1 MAKKPDLFVRLL
13 LPFCVGIWVL
23 RTTENTE
30 LNSVIPYF
38 LISLVILIFIIRY
51 LYKSTKVYNHINN
64 KAFTLYL
71 LLFFIGG
78 WRYLL
83 QDERCDSAHFS
94 RRKAGFLKVFI
105 TDEPTQKGSV
115 IRLNARIISAFIKGK
130 KYQAKGNIL
139 LLIQTK
145 AHQFFSFKYGTSMI
159 IPAKYSVVPPPYN
172 PGEFDFRAWLG
183 NRNIYHQAFLNPE
196 EIILTGEQNGMHL
209 TSFLLDLRQRQT
221 VLYRKLI
228 RDDEAFAVAAAL
240 ILGYR
245 SDLNAETL
253 AAYSRTGTIHAL
265 SVSGMHVGIIYL
277 ILEWALKW
285 MNRNKVLK
293 WLKVLLILS
302 LIWFY
307 TGLTGCSASVL
318 RSAIML
324 TFFIIAKALRKE
336 ANSYHVLALS
346 AFCLLLYDPFLFF
359 DAGWQLSYLAVL
371 GLVWL
376 QPGIESLIRI
386 KWQWLQ
392 KLWSMISLS
401 IAAQLLTS
409 PFSVYYFHQF
419 PVYFIFSNLFI
430 VLPVTI
436 LMYSGI
442 AILLFRLF
450 WLAPAFEWLICR
462 MNEGLSIIAK
472 LPFAVIDAIWLSKT
486 EFLLLCLSLI
496 CLLTGIKSH
505 RKIGLWAGLL
515 LLLMLQ
521 LLLAIDKFQAVTQ
534 RKILLFSL
542 NKSYAVAFVTGRAA
556 ALITDLNTT
565 SPAFKFH
572 IQPALDQMRV
582 TQINCLPWGIPHNH
596 GPLHIFSN
604 QLRFHNFTILL
615 ADSSLNSKTITGK
628 AVFNAVW
635 LHLNP
640 QMDIEKLQENVR
652 FQQLWVDG
660 TNKSYM
666 IKKFLGS
673 PMKYKQRTTVLIKN
687 NSSLINLK

>member
-1 MAKKPDLFVRLL
+1 MSKKPDLFVRLL
-13 LPFCVGIWVL
+13 LPFCIGIWLL
-23 RTTENTE
+23 RTLENTE
-30 LNSVIPYF
+30 LNSVIKY
-38 LISLVILIFIIRY
+38 LVIFKIIILLIINSIYR
-51 LYKSTKVYNHINN
+51 LHKVYHHTTI
-64 KAFTLYL
+64 LGISIYL
-71 LLFFIGG
+71 LLFLTGG
-78 WRYLL
+78 WRYSL
-83 QDERCDSAHFS
+83 QDERCNSDHFS
-94 RRKAGFLKVFI
+94 RRKAGFLKIFI
-105 TDEPTQKGSV
+105 TDEPIQKGSV
-115 IRLNARIISAFIKGK
+115 IRLNARVISAFIKGK
-130 KYQAKGNIL
+130 RYQAKGNLL

-145 AHQFFSFKYGTSMI
+145 THQFISFKYGTSMI

-183 NRNIYHQAFLNPE
+183 NRNIYHQAFLHPE
-196 EIILTGEQNGMHL
+196 EIILTGEQKGISL
-209 TSFLLDLRQRQT
+209 TSFLLDLRQQQT

-253 AAYSRTGTIHAL
+253 AAYTKTGTIHAL

-277 ILEWALKW
+277 VLEWSLKW

-324 TFFIIAKALRKE
+324 TFFIIGKALRKD

-346 AFCLLLYDPFLFF
+346 AFCLLLYDPFLLF

-386 KWQWLQ
+386 KWHWLQ

-401 IAAQLLTS
+401 IAAQLLTT

-442 AILLFRLF
+442 AILMFRLF
-450 WLAPAFEWLICR
+450 WLSPAFEWLICR
-462 MNEGLSIIAK
+462 MNDGLSFIAT
-472 LPFAVIDAIWLSKT
+472 LPFAVIDAIWLSET
-486 EFLLLCLSLI
+486 EFLLLCFSLI
-496 CLLTGIKSH
+496 FLLAGVKSQK
-505 RKIGLWAGLL
+505 KIGLWVGLL
-515 LLLMLQ
+515 LLLLLQ
-521 LLLAIDKFQAVTQ
+521 ILFALDKFQAVSQ

-542 NKSYAVAFVTGRAA
+542 NKSYAAAFVTGRAA
-556 ALITDLNTT
+556 TLITDLNTT

-582 TQINCLPWGIPHNH
+582 TQIKLLPWGTPHNH
-596 GPLHIFSN
+596 GPLQIVNN
-604 QLRFHNFTILL
+604 QLMFHHFTILL
-615 ADSSLNSKTITGK
+615 ADSSLNCKTITGK

-640 QMDIEKLQENVR
+640 QMDIEKLQEQVC

-666 IKKFLGS
+666 IKKYLGS
-673 PMKYKQRTTVLIKN
+673 SLKNKQRATVLIKN